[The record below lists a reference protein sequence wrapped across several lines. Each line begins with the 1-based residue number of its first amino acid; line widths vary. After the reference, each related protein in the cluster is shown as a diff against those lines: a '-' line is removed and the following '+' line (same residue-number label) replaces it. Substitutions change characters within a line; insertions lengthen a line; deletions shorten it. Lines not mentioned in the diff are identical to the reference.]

1 MNSEEEKVKED
12 KEKMRRWFNEKYNI
26 QDEELTQ
33 KLSNDANSP
42 RAYSTGDRGKKR

>member
-1 MNSEEEKVKED
+1 MTSEEEKAQETKERI
-12 KEKMRRWFNEKYNI
+12 KKWFDMKYNI

-42 RAYSTGDRGKKR
+42 HAYSTGDRGKKR